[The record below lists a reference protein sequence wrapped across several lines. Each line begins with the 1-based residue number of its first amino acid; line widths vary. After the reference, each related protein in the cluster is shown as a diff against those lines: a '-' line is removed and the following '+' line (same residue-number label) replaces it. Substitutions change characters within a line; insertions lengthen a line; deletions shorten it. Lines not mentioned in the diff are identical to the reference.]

1 MTAKNKLFDEFA
13 IAYNTELDGYA
24 FYTRAAEI
32 VSDDKGR
39 NVFAHIAKEEL
50 QHIAVVASITDRLRK
65 GLGVESYEEALNE
78 GNTEFDK
85 KGLPIFPKDNELIK
99 RLKTNP
105 TDQNAVA
112 IAVEAEEKAVEF
124 YGNMLKR
131 ANGPVEKM
139 LFTRLHD
146 MEKGHLKIFRWEHE
160 SLVKTGFWC
169 GNMEYSVEKESE

>member
-1 MTAKNKLFDEFA
+1 MTAESKLFKEFA

-32 VSDDKGR
+32 ISDDKGR
-39 NVFAHIAKEEL
+39 NVFTHIAKEEF
-50 QHIAVVASITDRLRK
+50 QHMAIVSSIADRLRK
-65 GLGVESYEEALNE
+65 GLGIGSYEEALRE
-78 GNTEFDK
+78 GTTTFDK

-124 YGNMLKR
+124 YGNMLKH
-131 ANGPVEKM
+131 AESPVEKV

-146 MEKGHLKIFRWEHE
+146 MEKEHLKIFRWEYE
-160 SLVKTGFWC
+160 SLTKTGFWC